1 MCGHVFAMEVP
12 VKMKHLI
19 ALLLGLCLPLQAA
32 DPFFSFAMESSVF
45 DQTTFPVV
53 ARHFTSGDY
62 LGWKALRRIPALESV
77 IPTSH
82 QFQFSY
88 DVGGVQTSVRNCS
101 PGAPGWIYYHWGVSG
116 KTPANEM
123 TDPATAVS
131 RAAAI
136 AHAGSCRRFGLVP
149 EGNFFGASGC
159 SAATGGAPFQKID
172 WSVVDAV
179 DITVSGLLRDSCPG
193 DSRVETYVNATKS
206 IAGFIRGRN
215 RNIIITAHFSFDE
228 TAPMTMVAAA
238 QALKSSVDGFQ
249 LAYPM
254 NGSRKRKYCSA
265 SNLEMVLSGLR
276 QR

>member
-1 MCGHVFAMEVP
+1 
-12 VKMKHLI
+12 VKMKHLT
-19 ALLLGLCLPLQAA
+19 ALLLGLSVPLQAA

-53 ARHFTSGDY
+53 AKYFSSEDY
-62 LGWKALRRIPALESV
+62 LGWRAMRRIPALESV
-77 IPTSH
+77 IPMSH
-82 QFQFSY
+82 QIQFSY
-88 DVGGVQTSVRNCS
+88 DVAGVQTSAHSCA

-116 KTPANEM
+116 KTPQNEM
-123 TDPATAVS
+123 TDPAGAVS

-149 EGNFFGASGC
+149 EGAFFGEIGC
-159 SAATGGAPFQKID
+159 SAATGAAPFQKID

-179 DITVSGLLRDSCPG
+179 DITVGGLLRDSCPA
-193 DSRVETYVNATKS
+193 DSRVENFVNATRS

-215 RNIIITAHFSFDE
+215 RNIIITAHFSFNE

-238 QALKSSVDGFQ
+238 QALKGAVDGFQ

-254 NGSRKRKYCSA
+254 NGARERKYCTA
-265 SNLEMVLSGLR
+265 SNLELVLSGLR
-276 QR
+276 PR